1 MILVIDF
8 VVVVVDVNVLNLNF
22 RDFILW
28 NIGKLSWLIYLVY
41 VFFYGV
47 LCVSV
52 NSNFLYFFVKS
63 GLV

>member
-8 VVVVVDVNVLNLNF
+8 VVVDVNVLNLNF